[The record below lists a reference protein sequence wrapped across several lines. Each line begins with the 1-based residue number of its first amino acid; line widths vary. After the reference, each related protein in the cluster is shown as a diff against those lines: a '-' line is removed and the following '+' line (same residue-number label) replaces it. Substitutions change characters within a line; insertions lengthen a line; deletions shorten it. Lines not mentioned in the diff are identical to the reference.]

1 MTSEDDESKALK
13 LINWILNSAIKG
25 VGPLSSSTMLAKEYT
40 IDESYASNV
49 DRISSLIN
57 WETSKNFTSG
67 FITGLGGIITLPIA
81 IPSALGA
88 SWIIQARMVG
98 AIAEICGHDSEE
110 DRVRTLMLLAI
121 CGDSMKEILKQAGI
135 NVGRKLTQK
144 VIQQIPGKVFIEI
157 NKKIGFRL
165 MTKAGEKGIVNAMK
179 VVPIVGGVV
188 GGVFDAYTC
197 RLTGS
202 AAKKIFCTD
211 K

>member
-1 MTSEDDESKALK
+1 
-13 LINWILNSAIKG
+13 
-25 VGPLSSSTMLAKEYT
+25 MLDGRS
-40 IDESYASNV
+40 ID
-49 DRISSLIN
+49 
-57 WETSKNFTSG
+57 
-67 FITGLGGIITLPIA
+67 
-81 IPSALGA
+81 SAL
-88 SWIIQARMVG
+88 
-98 AIAEICGHDSEE
+98 
-110 DRVRTLMLLAI
+110 
-121 CGDSMKEILKQAGI
+121 DSMKEILKQAGI